1 MNGVQ
6 VVLFDLDGTLVDSEP
21 GILASFEKA
30 FEPYGITLSKEQR
43 RSLLGPPLK
52 ESFARFLAPEQVE
65 TAVNRYRAFYRE
77 EGIRCCSVYPGVT
90 EMLAVLKSNG
100 FVLGV
105 ATCKLREAAK
115 KLMDSLQLTQY
126 FDYIG
131 GSIPEIDL
139 ESKAQVIQQV
149 LAQPVFRGKPAIM
162 VGDRDNDLCGAAAC
176 GIPAIAVGYGYGA
189 PEELQPFS
197 PVYYAE
203 TPQNVSRWL
212 LEQER

>member
-90 EMLAVLKSNG
+90 EMLAVLK
-100 FVLGV
+100 
-105 ATCKLREAAK
+105 T
-115 KLMDSLQLTQY
+115 T
-126 FDYIG
+126 
-131 GSIPEIDL
+131 
-139 ESKAQVIQQV
+139 
-149 LAQPVFRGKPAIM
+149 
-162 VGDRDNDLCGAAAC
+162 DLCWAWQ
-176 GIPAIAVGYGYGA
+176 PANCARR
-189 PEELQPFS
+189 QKS
-197 PVYYAE
+197 
-203 TPQNVSRWL
+203 
-212 LEQER
+212 

>member
-1 MNGVQ
+1 
-6 VVLFDLDGTLVDSEP
+6 
-21 GILASFEKA
+21 
-30 FEPYGITLSKEQR
+30 
-43 RSLLGPPLK
+43 
-52 ESFARFLAPEQVE
+52 
-65 TAVNRYRAFYRE
+65 
-77 EGIRCCSVYPGVT
+77 
-90 EMLAVLKSNG
+90 
-100 FVLGV
+100 
-105 ATCKLREAAK
+105 
-115 KLMDSLQLTQY
+115 MDSLQLTQY

-162 VGDRDNDLCGAAAC
+162 VGDRDNDLRGAAAC
-176 GIPAIAVGYGYGA
+176 GLPAIAVGYGYGA

-212 LEQER
+212 LEQEG